1 MIIGIAIMGLTA
13 TSPTLKVQIRIFSFF
28 ILLHVAFNNAGLR
41 GCGNATSKLFPQA
54 VAALPAILPL

>member
-1 MIIGIAIMGLTA
+1 MGLTA
-13 TSPTLKVQIRIFSFF
+13 TSSTLKAQIRIFFLF
-28 ILLHVAFNNAGLR
+28 ILLHVAFKNAGLR